1 MPRRAHK
8 KSRNGCLECKRR
20 HIKCNENRPIC
31 SNCTVSE
38 RVCEYGINV
47 FKVIRPVDSPIHS
60 AASTSLSPATNLPS
74 GRSSLSPNPGTL
86 QDPPV
91 NMLHMELFYHLS
103 TDTFLVF
110 DSRKSADQFF
120 SIMPHLLQSP
130 YMVNELLAFSALHLS
145 TKHPERREYYRNHAA
160 QLQTHALAIFNET
173 ELEVN
178 QETCV
183 PLFFFSAILGLHTLC
198 DVLVYRENDF
208 EQVVDKFVHCF
219 RLYRGVR
226 AICGKA
232 WDMLHQS
239 VLKPMLVD
247 GQSLYRFDGRLGA
260 GCDKLL
266 NLVRAA
272 KLGATLTNIYKQA
285 IEYLQSSTNALM
297 AAGSL
302 AGNIHGTTGWPVLV
316 SQEYIDLLMQRRP
329 EALVILAHYAI
340 LLHSCR
346 DSWMFGDGGQFLI
359 ESIRDFLGLD
369 WAEWLE
375 WPIKALNS
383 PIEPLLREFG

>member
-20 HIKCNENRPIC
+20 HIKCNESRPIC

-47 FKVIRPVDSPIHS
+47 FKATRPVASPNLSGAS
-60 AASTSLSPATNLPS
+60 ASLSPATNLPS
-74 GRSSLSPNPGTL
+74 GRSSLSPNPGTP
-86 QDPPV
+86 QDSPV
-91 NMLHMELFYHLS
+91 NMLHMELFYHLC
-103 TDTFLVF
+103 TETFPEL
-110 DSRKSADQFF
+110 DRRKNADHFLT
-120 SIMPHLLQSP
+120 IMPHLLRAP
-130 YMVNELLAFSALHLS
+130 YVANELLAFSALHLS

-160 QLQTHALAIFNET
+160 QLQTHALAIFKET

-208 EQVVDKFVHCF
+208 DRFVDKFVHCF
-219 RLYRGVR
+219 RLHRGIR

-239 VLKPMLVD
+239 VLKQLIVD
-247 GQSLYRFDGRLGA
+247 GESLYHFDGRLGA

-266 NLVRAA
+266 NLVQAA
-272 KLGATLTNIYKQA
+272 KLGATLTDIYKQA
-285 IEYLQSSTNALM
+285 IEHLQSSTNALM
-297 AAGSL
+297 ATGSL
-302 AGNIHGTTGWPVLV
+302 AGSINGSSGWPVLV
-316 SQEYIDLLMQRRP
+316 SPEYIDLLLQRRP

-346 DSWMFGDGGQFLI
+346 DSWMFGDGGRFLI
-359 ESIRDFLGLD
+359 ESIRDFLGPD
-369 WAEWLE
+369 WTEWLE

-383 PIEPLLREFG
+383 PTEPLLQVFG